1 MKFTAFF
8 SGLALAMAASTSVS
22 FAQSTPQDQINQG
35 IADVMLQLQ
44 GARVIPNLISANQLQ
59 LRGVLNQQFDGKNV
73 SVGQLVG
80 SVDEVK
86 SIPTW
91 SVEYSSQAS
100 NSGQFVNAN
109 YTVMT
114 LDPGAASEQPRNV
127 VRHFLA
133 NNITLNTATGGLKNT
148 SKPIAGWFSP
158 VPPPGSGVHRYV
170 TLVFR
175 QPQNFTSTLPASLQ
189 NRNET
194 IDTNFNLAQY
204 IQQTNLGPIV
214 AANFFLL
221 QNADTSA
228 SVTASGVVS
237 TTSVAPAS
245 ISAAASSVSS
255 SLASAYAA
263 SSTSGSGSNG
273 AIGSPILFSQ
283 SAIALMATT
292 FFVAMGAF
300 AL

>member
-1 MKFTAFF
+1 MT
-8 SGLALAMAASTSVS
+8 

-35 IADVMLQLQ
+35 IANVTLQLE

-59 LRGVLNQQFDGKNV
+59 LRGLLNQQFGSSNV
-73 SVGQLVG
+73 TTGQLVG
-80 SVDEVK
+80 AVDDVK
-86 SIPTW
+86 SMPTW

-100 NSGQFVNAN
+100 SSGQFVNAS

-114 LDPGAASEQPRNV
+114 LDPGAPSDQPRNV

-148 SKPIAGWFSP
+148 SKPIAGWFAPAPP
-158 VPPPGSGVHRYV
+158 VGSGVHRYT

-175 QPQNFTSTLPASLQ
+175 QPQNFTLPANLQ

-221 QNADTSA
+221 QNSDTSA
-228 SVTASGVVS
+228 SVTASGVIS
-237 TTSVAPAS
+237 TSSVPSAS
-245 ISAAASSVSS
+245 ISAAVSSISS
-255 SLASAYAA
+255 SLSSVYAA
-263 SSTSGSGSNG
+263 SSTGKSGSGSSG
-273 AIGSPILFSQ
+273 AVGSPLLFSQ
-283 SAIALMATT
+283 SGIALMATA